1 MAEVTQV
8 EPNQEIPENN
18 DAPTTEPTTEP
29 TIEEQIA
36 EVEARLSDKFKT
48 EISGLNRRNSDLE
61 KKLSESEKA
70 KMTDDERIKAELE
83 EAKAEVIAERQEK
96 ETLLQGKIID
106 SELSSVGLPLS
117 FAKYIRGEDEP
128 AIKGNVKELNDL
140 IVDTANKLKE
150 ADINT
155 RLSGKGPIAG
165 KPSDVTN
172 LQAAYDQAK
181 KSGNDALK
189 LAIKRKATAQGE
201 TIT

>member
-8 EPNQEIPENN
+8 EPNQEIPETN
-18 DAPTTEPTTEP
+18 DVPTTEPITEP
-29 TIEEQIA
+29 TVEERIA
-36 EVEARLSDKFKT
+36 EVEARLSEKFKT
-48 EISGLNRRNSDLE
+48 EIGGLNRRNSDLE

-117 FAKYIRGEDEP
+117 FAKYIRGTDEES
-128 AIKGNVKELNDL
+128 IKSNVKELNDY
-140 IVDTANKLKE
+140 IVESANKLKE
-150 ADINT
+150 TDINT
-155 RLSGKGPIAG
+155 RLSGKAPVSGA
-165 KPSDVTN
+165 PSDVTD
-172 LQAAYDQAK
+172 LQTAYTEAK

-189 LAIKRKATAQGE
+189 IAIKRRAAREGVV
-201 TIT
+201 IN